1 MLCISVLGN
10 QLVAGSIPA
19 TRIYAAS
26 FTSLTSFA
34 FQSELVS
41 FPSIE
46 CRRRLQM
53 LPSKRP
59 CALTDRRAHANT
71 DTCTISPPTLFL
83 RYQGDPFMLQNLC
96 VSLSCRRDAIATHI
110 PAMIK
115 SLETQSKSG
124 DINAYPASLE
134 AATKSAGKLF
144 CHLLPIGRCHTV
156 PIQRY
161 SSC

>member
-1 MLCISVLGN
+1 MLGN

-46 CRRRLQM
+46 CRRRLHM

-59 CALTDRRAHANT
+59 CALTDRSAHANT
-71 DTCTISPPTLFL
+71 DTCTISPPTLFV
-83 RYQGDPFMLQNLC
+83 RYQGYPFMLHNLC

-124 DINAYPASLE
+124 GIKAYISSLE

-144 CHLLPIGRCHTV
+144 CHLLSIGRCHTV
-156 PIQRY
+156 PMQIC